1 MPADS
6 HVTSAQGRRELRQLR
21 RRQKSQSGFL
31 VLLVIGAVA
40 LAFLAEV
47 GRAYYQMQ
55 RLKAFVTEL
64 SQQTPWQVK
73 NGLDEY
79 AALLADHNPLVRQAA
94 VAAFMATT
102 RRSDISSPI
111 EWRVW
116 WRTHRDAWQYDPN
129 SATNAPEY
137 IVSPQPYRQAFPGR

>member
-21 RRQKSQSGFL
+21 RRQKSQSGL
-31 VLLVIGAVA
+31 LALLVIGTVAVA
-40 LAFLAEV
+40 LLAEG

-55 RLKAFVTEL
+55 RLKAFVTDL
-64 SQQTPWQVK
+64 ATQTPAQVK

-79 AALLADHNPLVRQAA
+79 AELLRDHNPLVRQAA

-102 RRSDISSPI
+102 RRTDLSSPI

-116 WRTHRDAWQYDPN
+116 WQTHRETWRYNPAN
-129 SATNAPEY
+129 ATNEPEY
-137 IVSPQPYRQAFPGR
+137 IISPQPYRQAFPGR

>member
-1 MPADS
+1 MPTDH
-6 HVTSAQGRRELRQLR
+6 HVTSVQGRRELRQLR
-21 RRQKSQSGFL
+21 RRQKSQSGL
-31 VLLVIGAVA
+31 LALLVIGAVA
-40 LAFLAEV
+40 LALLAEV

-64 SQQTPWQVK
+64 SKQTPLQVK